1 MDISVFHQVSLFDF
15 LRIRLGLTVV
25 VFLWG
30 SVSASYQNNLGS
42 TQDFATLNWF
52 YWQTSL
58 TLSYW
63 LKWLDA
69 IFRFL
74 FFCSHSLWNATWT
87 LSANVYLLQST
98 TGQKHSG
105 ISQFYPT
112 KLRMD
117 GVLLICFEQIV
128 SFCAII
134 HSNIKYKLWSES
146 ANFTQLI
153 RWIMTMGRLAPAP
166 AALSVL

>member
-63 LKWLDA
+63 LKGLDA
-69 IFRFL
+69 LLRFL
-74 FFCSHSLWNATWT
+74 FFCSHSLWNAT
-87 LSANVYLLQST
+87 LPHGHCQPMF
-98 TGQKHSG
+98 
-105 ISQFYPT
+105 I
-112 KLRMD
+112 
-117 GVLLICFEQIV
+117 
-128 SFCAII
+128 FCNLPPAR
-134 HSNIKYKLWSES
+134 NIPEFL
-146 ANFTQLI
+146 NFTRQNWEWAVFYSSILNK
-153 RWIMTMGRLAPAP
+153 
-166 AALSVL
+166 LSVFVQLSPRFQKKLIFKNA

>member
-30 SVSASYQNNLGS
+30 SVSGSYQNNLGS

-63 LKWLDA
+63 LKGLDA
-69 IFRFL
+69 LLRFL

-98 TGQKHSG
+98 TGQKYSG
-105 ISQFYPT
+105 ISQFYLT

-117 GVLLICFEQIV
+117 GVLLMFWTNCQFLCNYP
-128 SFCAII
+128 F
-134 HSNIKYKLWSES
+134 KYKIQTLIWVAKFHGWISEMPTLRLPAS
-146 ANFTQLI
+146 RQF
-153 RWIMTMGRLAPAP
+153 WGRHF
-166 AALSVL
+166 